1 MKGYGCTQSTFR
13 QVFNK
18 AKMNNTALMGDLNA
32 KTKSEN
38 EGLEYVITKHELA

>member
-1 MKGYGCTQSTFR
+1 
-13 QVFNK
+13 
-18 AKMNNTALMGDLNA
+18 MNNTALMGDLNA